1 MLEKQAIQY
10 IQTILLNQKKE
21 KEKNPPK
28 KKRTLNQKEKILQDT
43 KFQTIYQI
51 YQMDTQTHTPP
62 DSFLQYN
69 AV

>member
-28 KKRTLNQKEKILQDT
+28 KKG
-43 KFQTIYQI
+43 
-51 YQMDTQTHTPP
+51 H
-62 DSFLQYN
+62 
-69 AV
+69 